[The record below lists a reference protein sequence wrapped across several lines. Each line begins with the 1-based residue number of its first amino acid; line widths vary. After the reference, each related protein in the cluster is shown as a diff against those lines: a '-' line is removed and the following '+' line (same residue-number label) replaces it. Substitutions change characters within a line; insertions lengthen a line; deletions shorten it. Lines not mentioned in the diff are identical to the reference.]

1 MIQSFLNDEDHKEVV
16 RYLYCDIVLRRSRYY
31 YPGEI
36 NKKKTFF
43 ASDNDFLLGFLFFML
58 LYATLLLLRS
68 LLHTAVLVGVPS
80 ILEACFFE
88 ICFALRVRKQANR
101 PGVLFFAKKDKKPTR
116 GNESRRCF
124 YSTIKYY
131 FLHYE
136 SAFKRPCCQH
146 IWKTCIENP
155 KTHAVTMVEKLLQ
168 KSHFT
173 KWFEF

>member
-1 MIQSFLNDEDHKEVV
+1 MTRI
-16 RYLYCDIVLRRSRYY
+16 IRRSYAISTATLFFDALDIITLEKSTKRRLFLLLTTIFYWASCFLCCFMRRYY
-31 YPGEI
+31 YV
-36 NKKKTFF
+36 
-43 ASDNDFLLGFLFFML
+43 
-58 LYATLLLLRS
+58 LRS

-146 IWKTCIENP
+146 I
-155 KTHAVTMVEKLLQ
+155 
-168 KSHFT
+168 
-173 KWFEF
+173 

>member
-1 MIQSFLNDEDHKEVV
+1 MTRI
-16 RYLYCDIVLRRSRYY
+16 IRRSYA
-31 YPGEI
+31 I
-36 NKKKTFF
+36 STATLFF
-43 ASDNDFLLGFLFFML
+43 DALDIITLEKSTKRRLFLLQTTIFYWASCFPGFFML

-155 KTHAVTMVEKLLQ
+155 KSHAVTMVEKLLQ

-173 KWFEF
+173 KWF

>member
-1 MIQSFLNDEDHKEVV
+1 MTRI
-16 RYLYCDIVLRRSRYY
+16 IRRSYAISTATLFFDALDIITLEKSTKRRL
-31 YPGEI
+31 
-36 NKKKTFF
+36 FF

-146 IWKTCIENP
+146 I
-155 KTHAVTMVEKLLQ
+155 
-168 KSHFT
+168 
-173 KWFEF
+173 

>member
-36 NKKKTFF
+36 NKKKTFLLQTTIF
-43 ASDNDFLLGFLFFML
+43 YWASCFPGFFML

-116 GNESRRCF
+116 GNESRCCF

-131 FLHYE
+131 FLNYE
-136 SAFKRPCCQH
+136 SAFKRPLY
-146 IWKTCIENP
+146 IFLKAPWITNRSYSINEP
-155 KTHAVTMVEKLLQ
+155 GLSTT
-168 KSHFT
+168 
-173 KWFEF
+173 

>member
-101 PGVLFFAKKDKKPTR
+101 PVSFSLRKRTKNQREGTKVGA
-116 GNESRRCF
+116 
-124 YSTIKYY
+124 
-131 FLHYE
+131 
-136 SAFKRPCCQH
+136 AFTLP
-146 IWKTCIENP
+146 
-155 KTHAVTMVEKLLQ
+155 
-168 KSHFT
+168 
-173 KWFEF
+173 